1 MSNGHEDALILWD
14 KDPAWNI
21 EGRSAVTSHHQNPR
35 CYLRKYFIISELM
48 DCYLGQ
54 ISQELQQLVQT
65 TGERLMQLLDGLH
78 RGSLFDMI
86 HQPYKLRWHGEL
98 TVSLSLS
105 LGKPGLHKWKL
116 YKQHLVYFWWS
127 CLKFHQAE
135 DWYYLRTFP
144 VTNAYNTI

>member
-1 MSNGHEDALILWD
+1 
-14 KDPAWNI
+14 
-21 EGRSAVTSHHQNPR
+21 
-35 CYLRKYFIISELM
+35 M

-54 ISQELQQLVQT
+54 ISQELQQVVKT

-78 RGSLFDMI
+78 LGSLFDMI

-116 YKQHLVYFWWS
+116 NNIWCTCDEV
-127 CLKFHQAE
+127 
-135 DWYYLRTFP
+135 
-144 VTNAYNTI
+144 V